1 MFNLQPGGDFKNDQY
16 RFENIDLTEVK
27 SDDNWYDIRHE
38 FTIKDSTGLDYYNDE
53 NMNEMYLLL
62 NSVPAELNYELDNIE
77 LVRN

>member
-1 MFNLQPGGDFKNDQY
+1 MFNLQPGGDFRNDQY

-38 FTIKDSTGLDYYNDE
+38 FTIKDSTGFLD
-53 NMNEMYLLL
+53 MNEMYLLL